1 MSGTVNPDFVDNEK
15 KGSYKQQIES
25 VYSKRIRAGKRRT
38 YFFDVRATRSNDYF
52 LTITESKK
60 RGDEGYERFKIFLYK
75 EDFNKFLEALNETI
89 DHIKQELMPN
99 YDFDEAARRQ
109 AEYENNRTF
118 HDHEPAHDHQPM
130 EGDSNDSS
138 DSNDSNDS
146 SVNSVQEPN
155 VQPSGTSE
163 EDLKW

>member
-1 MSGTVNPDFVDNEK
+1 MSGTVNPDFVNNEK

-38 YFFDVRATRSNDYF
+38 YFFDVRSTRSNDYF

-109 AEYENNRTF
+109 AEYESNRSF
-118 HDHEPAHDHQPM
+118 HDHEPQHDHEPM
-130 EGDSNDSS
+130 DGDANI
-138 DSNDSNDS
+138 
-146 SVNSVQEPN
+146 NSVQEPN
-155 VQPSGTSE
+155 AQPSSTSE

>member
-1 MSGTVNPDFVDNEK
+1 VDNEK

-89 DHIKQELMPN
+89 DHIKQELMPS

-109 AEYENNRTF
+109 AEYENNRSF
-118 HDHEPAHDHQPM
+118 HDQEPAHNHEPM
-130 EGDSNDSS
+130 VS
-138 DSNDSNDS
+138 DSNENS
-146 SVNSVQEPN
+146 NSVQEPN
-155 VQPSGTSE
+155 APASSASE